1 MPPFLLI
8 TNGYTL
14 ASIKVA
20 EDIFF
25 ITQTGLLAAIKT
37 ISVVLDASWIVQS
50 MGQP

>member
-20 EDIFF
+20 EGIFF
-25 ITQTGLLAAIKT
+25 ITQTGLLAAIKPT
-37 ISVVLDASWIVQS
+37 SIVLGAS
-50 MGQP
+50 